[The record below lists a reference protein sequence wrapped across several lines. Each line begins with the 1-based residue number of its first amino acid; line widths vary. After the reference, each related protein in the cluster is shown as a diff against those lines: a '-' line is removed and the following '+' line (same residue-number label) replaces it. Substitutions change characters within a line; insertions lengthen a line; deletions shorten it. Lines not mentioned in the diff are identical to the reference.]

1 MLFLG
6 SRFWFLVFLWLRI
19 LGPWL
24 CSKGIGICS
33 YLYTKYWGIVCKVC
47 VYYCR
52 TYDKAVC
59 VFYYRSGPITKMF
72 ACVPV
77 PVCVFITAGPITK
90 LFAGGDGTREE
101 PSKLLSHRVRL
112 FSHHSCRVCVCLSG
126 PNRCEICCSA
136 LPLSTNPRP
145 ACRRGVSER
154 PRKRSGPGPCRRSP
168 RSKARRPRVSS
179 HLRAKWRR

>member
-101 PSKLLSHRVRL
+101 PGTLTQGAPVFPGSSRLGIEPKTVTPGWCFGLWTLDFGVLSSQQRCHPQ
-112 FSHHSCRVCVCLSG
+112 G
-126 PNRCEICCSA
+126 PKTDS
-136 LPLSTNPRP
+136 
-145 ACRRGVSER
+145 RR
-154 PRKRSGPGPCRRSP
+154 
-168 RSKARRPRVSS
+168 
-179 HLRAKWRR
+179 